1 LNRKGILS
9 TNSPTP
15 TNNDA
20 SVIDSNSNNIS
31 GIDASNNNEAIP
43 FVVGQ
48 KIMAKDSL
56 NKWFVASH
64 HQYESCIQIDMLK
77 KIIQSI
83 M

>member
-1 LNRKGILS
+1 VPDS
-9 TNSPTP
+9 SAPAP

-20 SVIDSNSNNIS
+20 SVIDSSINNNS
-31 GIDASNNNEAIP
+31 GIDATNNEAIP

-64 HQYESCIQIDMLK
+64 HQYESCIQIYMFK
-77 KIIQSI
+77 KIFS
-83 M
+83 